1 MSTLAVADQQYQILA
16 SLRRLGGRVTSGD
29 VAADSGLDSADVRHG
44 LKSLLASHRGHLD
57 VSDSGE
63 LLYQFD
69 RRLIE
74 RGSEPFLAR
83 AKRAVSSFLGRAF
96 RVWIVVM
103 LVVYFVVFVALVIGA
118 LFAGQRGG
126 QGGGRR
132 RGRWGGRGGGSLPN
146 FFFWYWIWGPHWRI
160 GRPYYGRRWERTLAH
175 DDTVPFY
182 KKVFAFVFGPD
193 RPRPT
198 QEQRDRD
205 TIRLIRSRQGVLTA
219 AELMEQRALTLP
231 EAEEELGR
239 LMGAHDGEPLVS
251 PDGVVVYAFPGLMT
265 SAQGRVRVRAPNPS
279 WMRLEYP
286 LELTG
291 NTARA
296 NAAIAGMNG
305 FTLAA
310 AATAPWFIFPRLGIG
325 GPAAVW
331 GLMVVPIV
339 FSALFFGV
347 PFFRRFAIRRENRR
361 REARNLRRVLL
372 GYVDSR
378 ELDGGR
384 AVGLTEAHLHVS
396 ARLEKQVVTRE
407 AVEAALN
414 ALAAEFDADVTA
426 ADDGNLWFRFD
437 AIRRQY
443 AAGETVRRTLQLEN
457 RTLGEIVYSTADSGK
472 EAEERELALFDRK
485 LAGDEALSGYL
496 PSVDRVAYEDDFEVV
511 AHG

>member
-1 MSTLAVADQQYQILA
+1 MSTLAIAEQQYRILA
-16 SLRRLGGRVTSGD
+16 SLRQLGGRATSGD
-29 VAADSGLDSADVRHG
+29 VAAGSGLDSADVRRG
-44 LKSLLASHRGHLD
+44 LKTLLASHRGHLE

-69 RRLIE
+69 PRFIK
-74 RGSEPFLAR
+74 RGTEPLLAR
-83 AKRAVSSFLGRAF
+83 AKRAVSSFLARAF
-96 RVWIVVM
+96 RIWIVVM
-103 LVVYFVVFVALVIGA
+103 LVVYFVIFVALVIAA
-118 LFAGQRGG
+118 LLASQRDG

-132 RGRWGGRGGGSLPN
+132 GRRWGGRGGGGMPN
-146 FFFWYWIWGPHWRI
+146 FFFWYWIWGPRWRL
-160 GRPYYGRRWERTLAH
+160 GRPYYGHRWERTLAH

-205 TIRLIRSRQGVLTA
+205 TLRLIRSRQGVLTA
-219 AELMEQRALTLP
+219 AELIEHRALTRP

-239 LMGAHDGEPLVS
+239 LMGAHDGEALVS
-251 PDGVVVYAFPGLMT
+251 PDGVVVYAFPALMT
-265 SAQGRVRVRAPNPS
+265 SAHGPVRVRPPNPS

-291 NTARA
+291 NTKGT
-296 NAAIAGMNG
+296 NAAVAGMNG

-331 GLMVVPIV
+331 GLMVVPII

-347 PFFRRFAIRRENRR
+347 PLVRRFWIRRENRR

-372 GYVDSR
+372 GYVYAR
-378 ELDGGR
+378 VLAGG

-396 ARLEKQVVTRE
+396 DRLENRAVTRD
-407 AVEAALN
+407 AVEAALH
-414 ALAAEFDADVTA
+414 ALAAEFDGHVTT

-437 AIRRQY
+437 AIHRQY
-443 AAGETVRRTLQLEN
+443 AAGETVRNTLRLEN
-457 RTLGEIVYSTADSGK
+457 RTLGEIVYSTADTAR
-472 EAEERELALFDRK
+472 EAEDRELALFDRK
-485 LAGDEALSGYL
+485 LEGDEALRGYL

-511 AHG
+511 ASG

>member
-1 MSTLAVADQQYQILA
+1 MSTLAVAEQQYQILA

-29 VAADSGLDSADVRHG
+29 VAADSGLDSGEVRRS

-69 RRLIE
+69 PRLIE

-83 AKRAVSSFLGRAF
+83 AKRAVSSFLARAF

-103 LVVYFVVFVALVIGA
+103 LVVYFVIFVALVIGA
-118 LFAGQRGG
+118 LVAGREGRG
-126 QGGGRR
+126 GGGRR
-132 RGRWGGRGGGSLPN
+132 SRRWGGRGGGLPN

-160 GRPYYGRRWERTLAH
+160 GRPYYGHRWERTLAH

-198 QEQRDRD
+198 PEQRDRD

-219 AELMEQRALTLP
+219 AELMEHRALTRP

-239 LMGAHDGEPLVS
+239 LMGAHDGEALVS

-265 SAQGRVRVRAPNPS
+265 SARGRVRVRAPNPS

-291 NTARA
+291 NTAGA

-347 PFFRRFAIRRENRR
+347 PFVRRFLVRRENRR
-361 REARNLRRVLL
+361 RASRNVRRVLL
-372 GYVDSR
+372 GYVYAR
-378 ELDGGR
+378 VLEGGM
-384 AVGLTEAHLHVS
+384 AVGLTEAHLHVES
-396 ARLEKQVVTRE
+396 QLKDRDVTRQ
-407 AVEAALN
+407 AVERELH
-414 ALAAEFDADVTA
+414 ALAVEFDADVTA

-437 AIRRQY
+437 AIHRQY
-443 AAGETVRRTLQLEN
+443 AASETVRRTLQLEN

-472 EAEERELALFDRK
+472 QAEERELALFDRE
-485 LAGDEALSGYL
+485 LVGGESLRRYL

-511 AHG
+511 ASG